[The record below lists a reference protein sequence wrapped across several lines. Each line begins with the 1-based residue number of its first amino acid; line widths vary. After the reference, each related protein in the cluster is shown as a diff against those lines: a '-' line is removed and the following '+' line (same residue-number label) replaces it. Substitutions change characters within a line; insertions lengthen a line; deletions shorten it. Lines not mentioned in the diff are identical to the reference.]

1 MKCLTYKVTP
11 PPDSKFRTMYLKLCR
26 TELSQSSQILSS
38 MNNMKT
44 KRVPT
49 KSGRVTTEGDELY
62 YEVRG

>member
-1 MKCLTYKVTP
+1 
-11 PPDSKFRTMYLKLCR
+11 MYLKLCR